1 MISRPA
7 LLLLA
12 FLLPAQAK
20 VETFYIGTYTAGTGS
35 QGIYAGTLDTD
46 TGKLGPLHLAA
57 AATPD
62 PTGLTLSPDQHVLF
76 AALGNAVASFAI
88 APDNSLTAINRQ
100 PSSGPNT
107 CYVGLDKTGRELF
120 STSYDGGSIASFP
133 VDARGSIGLAT
144 ATVPLTGS
152 GPNHLRQAS
161 PHPHSAYVDPE
172 NKHLYVP
179 DLGAD
184 RVWTFNLGPHG
195 ALTAA
200 DPPAL
205 KTAPGSGPRHLAFS
219 PDGSQVYVVNELGV
233 STCVYSR
240 DPASGALTLLKSYPN
255 LPNLAGNVPHRT
267 GSAEL
272 AIDSAGQHLYV
283 STRFKDFFTVFRIN
297 QGAADP
303 LTLEQV
309 VPSPVAFPR
318 SFAIDPSGQWL
329 VVAGETDD
337 KIGLMKIDPAT
348 GHLSAMPEIQPLA
361 RPVCVLFAPF

>member
-1 MISRPA
+1 MILRSA

-12 FLLPAQAK
+12 LALPAQAK
-20 VETFYIGTYTAGTGS
+20 IETFYLGTYTAGTGS
-35 QGIYAGTLDTD
+35 QGIYVGTLDTD

-62 PTGLTLSPDQHVLF
+62 PTVLALSPDQHVLF

-107 CYVGLDKTGRELF
+107 CYVGLDKTGRQLF
-120 STSYDGGSIASFP
+120 ATSYDGGSIAAFP

-144 ATVPLTGS
+144 ATVPLTGF
-152 GPNHLRQAS
+152 GPNHMRQSS

-184 RVWTFNLGPHG
+184 KIWNFNLGPHG
-195 ALTAA
+195 TLTAA
-200 DPPAL
+200 DPPSI
-205 KTAPGSGPRHLAFS
+205 KTEPGSGPRHLAFS
-219 PDGSQVYVVNELGV
+219 PDGTQVYVVNELGV
-233 STCVYSR
+233 STCVYAR
-240 DPASGALTLLKSYPN
+240 DPATGALTLIKSYT
-255 LPNLAGNVPHRT
+255 NVPSKDPLPHRT

-272 AIDSAGQHLYV
+272 AIAPSGQHLYV
-283 STRFKDFFTVFRIN
+283 STRFRDFFTVFKIN
-297 QGAADP
+297 PGAGDP

-309 VPSPVAFPR
+309 VASPVEFPR
-318 SFAIDPSGQWL
+318 SFAIDPSGQYL

-337 KIGLMKIDPAT
+337 KIGLMKIDPTT
-348 GHLSAMPEIQPLA
+348 GHLTATKETQPLA

>member
-1 MISRPA
+1 MISRLA
-7 LLLLA
+7 LLLMALA
-12 FLLPAQAK
+12 LPARAK
-20 VETFYIGTYTAGTGS
+20 IETFYLGTYTAGTGS

-62 PTGLTLSPDQHVLF
+62 PTVLALSPDQHVLF

-88 APDNSLTAINRQ
+88 APDDSLSAINRQ

-107 CYVGLDKTGRELF
+107 CYVGLDKTGRQLF

-133 VDARGSIGLAT
+133 VDARGSIGLPT

-152 GPNHLRQAS
+152 GPNHGRQES
-161 PHPHSAYVDPE
+161 PHPHTAYVDPE
-172 NKHLYVP
+172 NKHRYVP

-195 ALTAA
+195 TLAA
-200 DPPAL
+200 ANPPAV
-205 KTAPGSGPRHLAFS
+205 KTEPGSGPRHLAFS
-219 PDGSQVYVVNELGV
+219 PDGSQVYVVNEMGV
-233 STCVYSR
+233 STSVYAR
-240 DPASGALTLLKSYPN
+240 NPATGELTLIKSYPN
-255 LPNLAGNVPHRT
+255 LPGDSLHRT

-272 AIDSAGQHLYV
+272 AIDPAGKHLYV
-283 STRFKDFFTVFRIN
+283 STRFRDFFSVFRIN
-297 QGAADP
+297 PSASEP
-303 LTLEQV
+303 LTVEQV

-329 VVAGETDD
+329 VVAGETVDH
-337 KIGLMKIDPAT
+337 IGLMKIDPVTGQLRAT
-348 GHLSAMPEIQPLA
+348 LETQPLA
-361 RPVCVLFAPF
+361 RPVCVLFAPY